1 MRKHFL
7 IFIIFIMSLN
17 AASAQNVGIGT
28 TTPNTSAQLDISS
41 TSKGMLIPRM
51 TDAEK
56 NAIVSPAPGLM
67 VYNTNTNSFQYYNGV
82 SWNNISHSGIVTGT
96 ANRVAKFNSPW
107 GLTPGMITDN
117 GAGIGI
123 NTTNAGA
130 DANSQLDITSTNKGL
145 LIPRMTTAQKN
156 AILTPAKGLLV
167 FDSTINNF
175 SFYSGTAWTDLNGG
189 GSSNWQVLGNNI
201 YNSNTGN
208 VGIGASTPSAKLT
221 VNGDAVIW
229 TGLGIATTT
238 PDLFSFK
245 LDVNGNA
252 HIQNGLAINDSYAD
266 YNLDVNGTAGIE
278 VLGVGIVPDLSY
290 PLKAGGTANL
300 ANLLVPGTANI
311 NGTLNAN
318 SNLAVDGTATVKNGK
333 GVAYNASNGNNLRIF
348 RFTTGNF
355 HAVLGAHAS
364 ATTTVAFNGGFT
376 STPTVVVGDI
386 ESTGGT
392 VGELDRV
399 ILVLRGCVLDTN
411 TGITTCTAKIINTD
425 NASVDYNITWNCV
438 AFGY

>member
-1 MRKHFL
+1 MKKTVIL
-7 IFIIFIMSLN
+7 LVFIV
-17 AASAQNVGIGT
+17 SAFTGLCQSVGIGT

-56 NAIVSPAPGLM
+56 NAIVGPAPGLM

-123 NTTNAGA
+123 NTTNAAA
-130 DANSQLDITSTNKGL
+130 DANSLLDITSTNKGL
-145 LIPRMTTAQKN
+145 LIPRMTTTQKN
-156 AILTPAKGLLV
+156 AITTPVKGLLV

-175 SFYSGTAWTDLNGG
+175 SFYNGTAWTDLNGG

-229 TGLGIATTT
+229 TGLGVATTT
-238 PDLFSFK
+238 PNLLDFK
-245 LDVNGNA
+245 LDVNGSA
-252 HIQNGLAINDSYAD
+252 HIQNSLAINDAYPD

-333 GVAYNASNGNNLRIF
+333 GVAYNASNGNNLRIL
-348 RFTTGNF
+348 RFTTANF

-364 ATTTVAFNGGFT
+364 ASTFIAFGGGFT

-411 TGITTCTAKIINTD
+411 TGITTCNAKIINTD